1 MKKINNSVKLL
12 DMKKIG
18 FILNVLLSLVYCYY
32 ITNIIESLLVGIIVS
47 LFLLAIFSWM
57 HSDIC
62 DTPTKSTEIYE
73 SWKRFL
79 HDDRKAISIRCASI
93 VVMVYVYV
101 STAFCFFYYFCIE
114 DARTWVIGLITFSCA
129 CSYFVI
135 EGYGHAD
142 ALKESKKI
150 YEELRKSLLKNQYV
164 NLIKHTG
171 KSFNPDTSLIGEIVQ
186 TDEEHW
192 ELISFIKD
200 EIFVKYDIY
209 DEPMANFI
217 RKFNDT
223 SLNTENVN
231 GIFAE
236 GVETVRSFCSKHKTL
251 GELAIWIKIE
261 DKANKTSYEAPY
273 C

>member
-1 MKKINNSVKLL
+1 M
-12 DMKKIG
+12 
-18 FILNVLLSLVYCYY
+18 LLSLVYCYY
-32 ITNIIESLLVGIIVS
+32 ITNIIESLLVSIIVS
-47 LFLLAIFSWM
+47 LLLLAFFSWM

-114 DARTWVIGLITFSCA
+114 DARTWVSGLIIFLSVCLP
-129 CSYFVI
+129 YFVMV
-135 EGYGHAD
+135 GYGHAD
-142 ALKESKKI
+142 ALKESKEI

-251 GELAIWIKIE
+251 GELAIWIQIMV
-261 DKANKTSYEAPY
+261 EAKKKSKDGVDIY

>member
-1 MKKINNSVKLL
+1 
-12 DMKKIG
+12 MKKIG
-18 FILNVLLSLVYCYY
+18 LILNVLLSLVYCYY
-32 ITNIIESLLVGIIVS
+32 ITNINESLLFSIIVS
-47 LFLLAIFSWM
+47 LILLVYLSWM
-57 HSDIC
+57 HSDVC

-73 SWKRFL
+73 SWKTLL

-114 DARTWVIGLITFSCA
+114 DARTWVSGLIIFLSVCLP
-129 CSYFVI
+129 YFVMV
-135 EGYGHAD
+135 GYGHAD

-171 KSFNPDTSLIGEIVQ
+171 KSFNPDTSLTGEIVQ

-200 EIFVKYDIY
+200 EIFVKYDISY
-209 DEPMANFI
+209 EPMANFI

-251 GELAIWIKIE
+251 GELAIW
-261 DKANKTSYEAPY
+261 TQVMVEAKKKSNDGVGIY

>member
-1 MKKINNSVKLL
+1 MKR
-12 DMKKIG
+12 IG
-18 FILNVLLSLVYCYY
+18 LILNVLLSLVYCYY
-32 ITNIIESLLVGIIVS
+32 ITNIIESLLGSIFVS
-47 LFLLAIFSWM
+47 LILLVYFSWM
-57 HSDIC
+57 HSDVC

-73 SWKRFL
+73 SWKTLL

-101 STAFCFFYYFCIE
+101 STAFCFYYYICIE
-114 DARTWVIGLITFSCA
+114 DARTWVIGLITFSCV
-129 CSYFVI
+129 CLPPLFK
-135 EGYGHAD
+135 ERYGNVH
-142 ALKESKKI
+142 ALKESKEI
-150 YEELRKSLLKNQYV
+150 YEELRKSLLKIQYV

-171 KSFNPDTSLIGEIVQ
+171 KSFNPDTSLTGEIVQ

-200 EIFVKYDIY
+200 EIFVKYDISY
-209 DEPMANFI
+209 EPMANFI
-217 RKFNDT
+217 KKINDT

-236 GVETVRSFCSKHKTL
+236 GVETVRSFCSKNKTL
-251 GELAIWIKIE
+251 GELAIWIQFMV
-261 DKANKTSYEAPY
+261 EAKKKSKDGVEVY